1 MQQEHGHYSNVLR
14 VILKKN
20 RGNRE
25 NTRDK
30 IQIIDSNKQ
39 RLWSNGTACERKE
52 STRKLRDIL
61 KILEDIYD
69 LKISWNN

>member
-1 MQQEHGHYSNVLR
+1 MQQEHGHYSNVFR

-39 RLWSNGTACERKE
+39 RL
-52 STRKLRDIL
+52 
-61 KILEDIYD
+61 
-69 LKISWNN
+69 